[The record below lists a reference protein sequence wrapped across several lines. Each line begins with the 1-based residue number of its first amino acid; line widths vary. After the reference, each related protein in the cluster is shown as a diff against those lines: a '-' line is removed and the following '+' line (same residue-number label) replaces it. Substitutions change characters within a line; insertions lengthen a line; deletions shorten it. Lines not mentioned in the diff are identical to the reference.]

1 MIKSLNAI
9 LNSDFVGYLEH
20 SASFRFEKFE
30 NSVNFVNFENFENSA
45 NLMNLKDCC
54 YSYQRPKTTAESEP
68 VRSDDSNHQDLATLG
83 LLLFLV

>member
-30 NSVNFVNFENFENSA
+30 GFVNVVNSA
-45 NLMNLKDCC
+45 NLVNLKDCC

-68 VRSDDSNHQDLATLG
+68 VRSDDSSHQDLANLG